1 MVTGPLFAPFEIHVY
16 NLLYMPLDI
25 LNLLISILR
34 VVLHKNVAILKQIP
48 KQIHLIIIILLSFF
62 HFIMP

>member
-25 LNLLISILR
+25 LNIYMGFTYLYFKGCPS
-34 VVLHKNVAILKQIP
+34 
-48 KQIHLIIIILLSFF
+48 
-62 HFIMP
+62 